1 MFSIEIQN
9 PCSCAKKRKGWT
21 KELCFSTLEEAEK
34 VAFEMV
40 EQGNTKFCKKHQFEA
55 ILENNIVKIETAK
68 TVK

>member
-9 PCSCAKKRKGWT
+9 PCSCAKKRKRWT
-21 KELCFSTLEEAEK
+21 KELCFSTLEEAQK

-55 ILENNIVKIETAK
+55 I
-68 TVK
+68 